1 MDRQIMYMKMVKK
14 NIWKMVF
21 VNNTKLISSNAI
33 GNWLL
38 LLCTSGPVTTR
49 MGHCLLTGKP
59 SQYVPN
65 NICQFSLPSL
75 RGK

>member
-33 GNWLL
+33 GN
-38 LLCTSGPVTTR
+38 
-49 MGHCLLTGKP
+49 
-59 SQYVPN
+59 
-65 NICQFSLPSL
+65 
-75 RGK
+75 